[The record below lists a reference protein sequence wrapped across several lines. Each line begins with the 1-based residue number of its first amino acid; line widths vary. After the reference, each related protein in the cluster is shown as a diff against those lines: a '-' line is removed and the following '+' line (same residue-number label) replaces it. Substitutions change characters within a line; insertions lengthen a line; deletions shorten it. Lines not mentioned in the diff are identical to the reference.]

1 MPADDFSLRAASLS
15 DASVRHLSA
24 VRHRRTLEGSPRKPP
39 RSSSENMSSSSR
51 PRSFA
56 PRTKATWLCLRRTRS
71 GSGSS
76 RRLGSS
82 ARMASTGVLGARA
95 LSRRQS
101 TTPSHRPSQN
111 ACRLV
116 RAGLVDGGSG
126 CAAGNGT
133 RRERGRDLS
142 EGSEP
147 SRGAR
152 RTGTRLVSARVQA
165 VAGRRRDPR
174 VEHLATRDG
183 LVPRRHGR
191 GNGAG
196 GRDASHRTC
205 RVPRGAKSRDGFV
218 RFLTARCPTDV
229 AGRKRE
235 VLELLSQPNIAYV
248 ATDRKSCAAIGR
260 SIQLRIPVCFVTSS
274 PCRADH
280 S

>member
-1 MPADDFSLRAASLS
+1 M
-15 DASVRHLSA
+15 
-24 VRHRRTLEGSPRKPP
+24 
-39 RSSSENMSSSSR
+39 
-51 PRSFA
+51 
-56 PRTKATWLCLRRTRS
+56 
-71 GSGSS
+71 
-76 RRLGSS
+76 
-82 ARMASTGVLGARA
+82 
-95 LSRRQS
+95 
-101 TTPSHRPSQN
+101 
-111 ACRLV
+111 
-116 RAGLVDGGSG
+116 
-126 CAAGNGT
+126 NGT

-235 VLELLSQPNIAYV
+235 VLDLLSQPNIAYV
-248 ATDRKSCAAIGR
+248 ATDQKSCAAIGR

-280 S
+280 LDIASTTHLYKMAAMTSTFLGSAVAAKAPVKVAAKKAVAPVASLDGLKKVRNAGNIRCSRKTYPQLLTR